1 MDRDNE
7 RADRRETGREG
18 LHHHE
23 EGTERDLRSTEDLR
37 DEDELKVQRTEEELR
52 AGTRECEA
60 GEVRVRKDVRTDR
73 EQISVPTRHEEVSVE
88 RVPVEGREASEAE
101 IREDEITM
109 PVTEEEVIT
118 EKRPMVKGEIRIR
131 KNAVQDED
139 VVEENV
145 KREEVDVEDAT
156 ATRGRRG
163 AGETAQDIQPE
174 RRAEEERPAREET
187 GRDEGVLDKAKRKLQ
202 GQ

>member
-1 MDRDNE
+1 MP
-7 RADRRETGREG
+7 
-18 LHHHE
+18 
-23 EGTERDLRSTEDLR
+23 
-37 DEDELKVQRTEEELR
+37 
-52 AGTRECEA
+52 
-60 GEVRVRKDVRTDR
+60 
-73 EQISVPTRHEEVSVE
+73 IRHEEVSVE

-131 KNAVQDED
+131 KNAVQDEE
-139 VVEENV
+139 VVEEDV
-145 KREEVDVEDAT
+145 RREEVDVEDAT

-163 AGETAQDIQPE
+163 AAKTARTANSE
-174 RRAEEERPAREET
+174 GRAEEDRPGREET
-187 GRDEGVLDKAKRKLQ
+187 GRDEDFFEKAKRKLQ